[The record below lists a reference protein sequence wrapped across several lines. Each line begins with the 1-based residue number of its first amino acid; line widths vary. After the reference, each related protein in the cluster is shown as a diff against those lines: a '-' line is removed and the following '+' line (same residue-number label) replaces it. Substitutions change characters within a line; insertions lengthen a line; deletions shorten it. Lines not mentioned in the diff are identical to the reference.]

1 MKSLNNYTMLD
12 LTHMLS
18 GPFGAMLLTDLGMS
32 TIKIEAPGKGEGTRN
47 LLAKSPEYSSHG
59 MGAYFLTLNRN
70 KKSVALDLK
79 SAEGKEIFHEL
90 VKKADVVLDNFS
102 PGVTERLGIDFETLK
117 EINPKIVTCSI
128 TGFGQS
134 GPDSSK
140 TSFDLVAQA
149 VGGGMSITGEMDGRP
164 IRSGIPIGDLGGGIY
179 AALGILAA
187 LNERNNTGVGKHIDI
202 SMVDCQISLLNY
214 MATMYLMSGKNPG
227 PVGNGHFVHVPYN
240 TFETATKDI
249 VIAVIFDSFWDSL
262 VEILGDEELKDPEL
276 KAQPVRLKKKD
287 WIESKLKKILLTKSC
302 EDWLELLEA
311 KRIPCAP
318 VNDFESALNNR
329 QVQARNMI
337 ADIVHEDG
345 TVIRVPANPIKFS
358 DENKNET
365 VHYAWPPKVGEN
377 TVEIL
382 TTLLNLSEDSLSRLS
397 EKGVIGK

>member
-32 TIKIEAPGKGEGTRN
+32 TIKIESPGKGEGTRN

-79 SAEGKEIFHEL
+79 SAEGKEIFYEL

-149 VGGGMSITGEMDGRP
+149 VGGGMSITGEMGGRP
-164 IRSGIPIGDLGGGIY
+164 IRSGIPVGDLGGGIY

-187 LNERNNTGVGKHIDI
+187 LNERNNTGAGKHIDI

-214 MATMYLMSGKNPG
+214 MATMYFMSGKNPG

-249 VIAVIFDSFWDSL
+249 VIAVIFDSFWESL

-276 KAQPVRLKKKD
+276 KTQPVRLEKKD

-302 EDWLELLEA
+302 EDWLELLED

-329 QVQARNMI
+329 QIQARNMI

-358 DENKNET
+358 DENKNEP

-382 TTLLNLSEDSLSRLS
+382 TTLLNLSENSLSLLS